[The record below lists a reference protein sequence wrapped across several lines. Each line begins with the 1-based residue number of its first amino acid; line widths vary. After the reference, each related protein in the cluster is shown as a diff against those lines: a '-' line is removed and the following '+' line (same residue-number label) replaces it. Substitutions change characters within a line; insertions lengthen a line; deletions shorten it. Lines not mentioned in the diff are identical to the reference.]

1 MYVCMYVCVCVCVCM
16 HACMDTCVMLTLTL
30 SHTIQV
36 VLYSLYKNCV
46 LVSSMFCFGA
56 YTGWTGTALYDSF
69 MIAGYNV
76 LFAAFGILV

>member
-1 MYVCMYVCVCVCVCM
+1 M
-16 HACMDTCVMLTLTL
+16 
-30 SHTIQV
+30 
-36 VLYSLYKNCV
+36 LYSLYKNCV